1 MLMCYVD
8 DVCRMKY
15 KNPFALNLKIVITF
29 LVFISTLNV
38 FSQNLEQS
46 NWYFGNTVN
55 GIRFNRST
63 GVPTLVNN
71 QAIPFGTGGSAVAT
85 DPSTANLLFY
95 SDGSVIYDACHLQM
109 LNGGGLNGN
118 NSGNQPVAI
127 CPVPGQPNKYFV
139 FTNSANFLAGGT
151 ISSSV
156 VDMNLFG
163 NAVFPA
169 PSFGDVENPKNV
181 AIPELTGRSEGMTI
195 VPHSNNIDYWLITHQ
210 GNSISYSATLINAAA
225 YAGTFN
231 TTVSSTGNL
240 PLSIANFSYHA
251 GTGKMA
257 VSPQSA
263 NEDAIIFDFNDTNGI
278 FSFDRFIFN
287 TGFAS
292 TTNQEIYDIEWSS
305 SGQYLYLS
313 RPGETG
319 VTADV
324 LQYDYI
330 NSNTST
336 PSTII
341 TSVLGT
347 PVFRSYGLQMA
358 ADSSIY
364 YLYQNVSGGP
374 FLVDK
379 FLKTDTIASSVV
391 RVPLPF
397 GNVNFGGQ
405 QFPSFTPRTS
415 IPLTVSFTTIGSCQ
429 NTPTSFFP
437 TVLPAADSLVWDFGD
452 MVSVNSW
459 SPIHTYAAAGTFNA
473 TLTAFYQGRSQVA
486 TQPVT
491 IGAFALELTLV
502 QDTTACRSEFP
513 PPRGSSSPTPFSV
526 KVSVQGGTP
535 TSYAWSNGNFGDTL
549 TPDSAG
555 YYYVVVSDASGCS
568 AYAGVN
574 VKEYDLQDGRGNIWY
589 FGNKAGIDFNP
600 LFTNPSG
607 PAVALSNSIM
617 NAPEGCA
624 IICDRNGQTILYTDG
639 NNVYDKTDTQ
649 IDVGIGGDP
658 TSTQSSLIVAV
669 PGDETLY
676 YIFTTQAI
684 NGTSAN
690 ELRYSLFDLKQNSGN
705 GLVVKKNIL
714 LFGKSTERITA
725 NGTWL
730 IAHEYGNN
738 TFRSYPIS
746 ADGIGE
752 PVYSS
757 IGSDHSFKTQQNG
770 EGYMKLGPRDNLA
783 VALSTPGT
791 QNLLELFHLN
801 DTTGELNNYRKI
813 NLNQSSGQVYGLEF
827 SPTGNK
833 LFATLK
839 GTPSPSE
846 LYEYFLDSIEQPYFM
861 QKISQ
866 PLELGAMQLGPDGQI
881 YVAVNGSGTLGTIN
895 ANEDTTQVSSFI
907 PNGFTL
913 AAGTISSLGL
923 PNFTQIISNAFGGPA
938 IDVSGL
944 CFGDSTRFVGTATD
958 AIDNFQWFFGD
969 GGSDNNNTPDPVH
982 LYAAPGTYIVSLRI
996 TNRCSLDTTLVR
1008 NIIISAL
1015 PLNPT
1020 IPGAI
1025 ALCTGSVTLDAN
1037 STNQPNLTYLW
1048 ATGETTKTIVVNDQ
1062 ALISVVNTDVT
1073 GCTSTARTFVV
1084 DNRPQLDLGLDVSLC
1099 EDNSTTALNALN
1111 PGATYQWTIN
1121 GVNSSNSQAQ
1131 SIDVT
1136 TPGIFTYQVTVR
1148 DPITT
1153 CTVTD
1158 DKTYTIK
1165 VSPSFTLTG
1174 TNPLGCGL
1182 ANGTLQ
1188 LNLLTS
1194 APAGGPY
1201 SFFVSGAGGF
1211 NDQRIDQ
1218 TAPNTISY
1226 VNPAFQIPAGTYSGI
1241 VTDQISGCTISQS
1254 IGLNDPAP
1262 FSFTTSVLGQN
1273 CDPVTLNVATVPN
1286 TFLLNQFN
1294 VTIQGALPPLPAPT
1308 ALPTPVN
1315 NFNTSP
1321 LPQGT
1326 YIIEV
1331 RDVGGCTVTQTV
1343 PVVPNPPVAITLT
1356 PNPCAVPTPTIT
1368 ANGATNYLWTAIWLP
1383 VGGSTANPL
1392 PIPAGQTGLLNYS
1405 VTASTVGQCPVTQ
1418 TGNITVDPFTASF
1431 TQTDACQNSVILT
1444 ASPAGNYTYSW
1455 TKTTGTP
1462 PPSPLLGS
1470 QIALGINDNGS
1481 YSVTM
1486 LNTITGCSNTSPV
1499 LPVNIVG
1506 PVDASLTSTPACLD
1520 NQPFTLTASTTATG
1534 VSYVWNLIGNVL
1546 SPAVTTPTTS
1556 QSIEGTYKVDITK
1569 SVCKTSAQLQITR
1582 APLPVGDLP
1591 NRVIICNDPD
1601 NKDVSTSKVD
1611 LDPGSFT
1618 AYNWLKNELTLN
1630 YTSRV
1635 YTADSEGFYK
1645 VMLTNSFGCM
1655 APDETEVLNQCLPK
1669 IDAPNAFRPGS
1680 AQADNKE
1687 FRVFTFFITDDFQI
1701 FIYNRWGEMIYESKD
1716 RNFRWNGGYNNNSGQ
1731 PLPGGAYAYVIKYV
1745 SSFRPEQ
1752 GVKEK
1757 HGGVALIR

>member
-15 KNPFALNLKIVITF
+15 KNPLVLNLKFVITF
-29 LVFISTLNV
+29 LVFVSTGNV

-46 NWYFGNTVN
+46 NWYFGNSVN

-109 LNGGGLNGN
+109 LNGGGLVGN

-139 FTNSANFLAGGT
+139 FTNSANFLTGGT

-169 PSFGDVENPKNV
+169 PPFGDVENPKNV
-181 AIPELTGRSEGMTI
+181 AIPGLTGRSEGMTI
-195 VPHSNNIDYWLITHQ
+195 VPHSNRTDYWLITHQ
-210 GNSISYSATLINAAA
+210 SNSIIYSATLINAAA
-225 YAGTFN
+225 YTGTF
-231 TTVSSTGNL
+231 TTSVSSTGNL

-251 GTGKMA
+251 GLGKMA
-257 VSPQSA
+257 VSPQSP
-263 NEDAIIFDFNDTNGI
+263 NEDAIIFDFDDTNGI

-292 TTNQEIYDIEWSS
+292 TTNQEIYDIEWST
-305 SGQYLYLS
+305 SGQYLYIS
-313 RPGETG
+313 RPGEAG

-364 YLYQNVSGGP
+364 YLYQDVSGGP

-379 FLKTDTIASSVV
+379 FLKTDTIASRVV

-397 GNVNFGGQ
+397 GNVDFGGQ
-405 QFPSFTPRTS
+405 QFPSFAQRDS

-452 MVSVNSW
+452 LTGVNSW

-473 TLTAFYQGRSQVA
+473 SLTAFYQGRSQTA
-486 TQPVT
+486 TQAVT

-513 PPRGSSSPTPFSV
+513 PPRGSSSPTQFSV

-535 TSYAWSNGNFGDTL
+535 TSYAWSNGDFGDTL

-574 VKEYDLQDGRGNIWY
+574 VKEYELQDGRGNIWY

-607 PAVALSNSIM
+607 PAVALSNSSM
-617 NAPEGCA
+617 DAPEGCA

-649 IDVGIGGDP
+649 IDLGIGGDP

-705 GLVVKKNIL
+705 GLVVQKNIL

-738 TFRSYPIS
+738 TFRSYAIS

-801 DTTGELNNYRKI
+801 DTTGKLNNYRKI

-833 LFATLK
+833 LFATVK

-846 LYEYFLDSIEQPYFM
+846 LYEYFLDSIEQPYFR

-881 YVAVNGSGTLGTIN
+881 YVAINGSGALGTIN

-907 PNGFTL
+907 PAGFTL

-923 PNFTQIISNAFGGPA
+923 PNFTQIVSNAFGGPA

-969 GGSDNNNTPDPVH
+969 GGSDTASSPVH
-982 LYAAPGTYIVSLRI
+982 LYAAPGTYTVSLRL

-1008 NIIISAL
+1008 NVTITAP

-1062 ALISVVNTDVT
+1062 ALISVVNTDAN
-1073 GCTSTARTFVV
+1073 GCTSTAQTFVV

-1099 EDNSTTALNALN
+1099 EDNSTTALNAQN

-1131 SIDVT
+1131 DIDVT
-1136 TPGIFTYQVTVR
+1136 TPGVFTYQVTVR

-1174 TNPLGCGL
+1174 TNPPGCGL

-1218 TAPNTISY
+1218 TAPSTISY
-1226 VNPAFQIPAGTYSGI
+1226 INPAFQIPAGTYSGI
-1241 VTDQISGCTISQS
+1241 VTDQISGCTISTS
-1254 IGLNDPAP
+1254 IGLNDATYTPT
-1262 FSFTTSVLGQN
+1262 STTALPN
-1273 CDPVTLNVATVPN
+1273 CDPVIVNVISNAPVGSLPLSYRITDAATSAV
-1286 TFLLNQFN
+1286 
-1294 VTIQGALPPLPAPT
+1294 IAGPT
-1308 ALPTPVN
+1308 AQPTVN
-1315 NFNTSP
+1315 FSTPGLAAGNYVIEITDNT
-1321 LPQGT
+1321 
-1326 YIIEV
+1326 
-1331 RDVGGCTVTQTV
+1331 GCISTINQAIT
-1343 PVVPNPPVAITLT
+1343 PNAPVAIVLT
-1356 PNPCAVPTPTIT
+1356 PDACATPATIT
-1368 ANGATNYLWTAIWLP
+1368 GSGATTYSWTGPGLVSP
-1383 VGGSTANPL
+1383 FVGTVLS
-1392 PIPAGQTGLLNYS
+1392 IPAGQTGSLTYT
-1405 VTASTVGQCPVTQ
+1405 VTASAAGQCPATQ
-1418 TGNITVDPFTASF
+1418 PIDITVDPINASF
-1431 TQTDACQNSVILT
+1431 TQSDACQTSVILT
-1444 ASPAGNYTYSW
+1444 AAPLGNFTYRWFKAGVFQPT
-1455 TKTTGTP
+1455 
-1462 PPSPLLGS
+1462 LLGS
-1470 QIALGINDNGS
+1470 QIALGLPDNGT
-1481 YSVTM
+1481 YSVTV
-1486 LNTITGCSNTSPV
+1486 LNTVNGCSSPS
-1499 LPVNIVG
+1499 PSAQVNIIG
-1506 PVDASLTSTPACLD
+1506 SIDASLVSTPPCLD
-1520 NQPFTLTASTTATG
+1520 NQPFTLTSATTATG
-1534 VSYVWNLIGNVL
+1534 VSYAWSLNGTLL
-1546 SPAVTTPTTS
+1546 SPAVTTAATN
-1556 QSIEGTYKVDITK
+1556 QSAEGTYKVDISK

-1618 AYNWLKNELTLN
+1618 AYNWLKNELTLS
-1630 YTSRV
+1630 YTNQV

-1645 VMLTNSFGCM
+1645 VMLTNSFGCI

-1669 IDAPNAFRPGS
+1669 IDAPNAFRPTSG
-1680 AQADNKE
+1680 QAANRE